1 MKHNFKGKHEM
12 NVNRRSLKYRPDR
25 SKNNI
30 LFNYFSYLF
39 TKKIKGVF
47 LNSLF
52 LIFYYN
58 FLFQSVKK
66 KNLRVILKEYKA

>member
-1 MKHNFKGKHEM
+1 M